1 VAPYTEHSP
10 TITADIGWVFRC
22 LQIVPPTG
30 GEMQDLHAN
39 VCEDVYNAAGLSIG
53 VVSVVSL
60 GLIVKYIG
68 MHAR

>member
-1 VAPYTEHSP
+1 MS
-10 TITADIGWVFRC
+10 ADR
-22 LQIVPPTG
+22 PAYG

-60 GLIVKYIG
+60 ELIVKYIG
-68 MHAR
+68 MREIGLQNSF